1 MRTKNTMKTFV
12 YGIIF
17 TSIIALLGLIKT
29 KVLLTYLGSE
39 YVGVYQL
46 FSQMYVYLSLVDG
59 GIGASIAY
67 QLYKPIQEKD
77 EDKINKIIAGA
88 RYYFKI
94 VGIIVIVIGIFLS
107 LGIMFFIKETTIS
120 AWYIKI
126 CFILFVASSACSYFT
141 SSHAILYEAE
151 QKLYKSSNLNH
162 LLSICESI
170 IAIVISMLGG
180 KLLTILSV
188 FLLLSIVKNIILF
201 LNSKR
206 DHKYLKKE
214 KEKDLS
220 FKKDANNLIINKI
233 NTLIFENIDIIIVSK
248 YLGLTKVFIYTCYN
262 QIISMITQM
271 VQRLNSALLPSV
283 GNLLVTDNKKAKN
296 IFYELNSLLFFIGSL
311 LFVPL
316 FYMLSPFIGIF
327 YGKEYTVSNVIC
339 LLFVTILYIN
349 ILKIALESYIK
360 ASGEFKSVR
369 NCAIYQSIV
378 NLTLSLILV
387 KKYGIGGVLI
397 ATIFAF
403 ITGSFVSYPKIISR
417 KIINDKTI
425 NYYKKCLKYILGLF
439 INMFICYYFNKL
451 LINSNLIMWIINGIL
466 MFIVNFIMTT
476 IYYYLTKELLFLER
490 LKVLLKDILSRRK
503 NAKVK

>member
-46 FSQMYVYLSLVDG
+46 FSQIYVYLSLVDG

-339 LLFVTILYIN
+339 LLFVAILYIN

-360 ASGEFKSVR
+360 
-369 NCAIYQSIV
+369 AIYQSIV

-403 ITGSFVSYPKIISR
+403 ITGIFVSYPKIISR